1 MEKVEESME
10 VPTIH
15 NTERIGLATLAGLI
29 ITQLEL
35 IGEDP
40 EREGLKE
47 TPMRSAK
54 AWKFLTSGYDKDP
67 ASVMKQF
74 DSDGYD
80 QLILLKDIEIFSLCE
95 HHMLPFI
102 GRAHVAYIPKGKV
115 LGVSKMARVVDI
127 FAKRLQIQERLGEQ
141 VTQAMMDHLKPV
153 GAACIIE
160 ASHLCMQMRGVEKQ
174 HSKMITSSLK
184 GIFLEDTPAGHSA
197 RAELMQLVFSR

>member
-1 MEKVEESME
+1 MEEIEEE
-10 VPTIH
+10 PATIH
-15 NTERIGLATLAGLI
+15 NTAALGLASIAVLI
-29 ITQLEL
+29 GALLEL

-40 EREGLKE
+40 NREGLKE
-47 TPMRSAK
+47 TPMRMVK
-54 AWKFLTSGYDKDP
+54 AWKFLTSGYRQDP

-95 HHMLPFI
+95 HHGLPFI

-141 VTQAMMDHLKPV
+141 VTRAIMDHLKPV

-184 GIFLEDTPAGHSA
+184 GVFLEDSPKGHSA

>member
-1 MEKVEESME
+1 MDEDNEKN
-10 VPTIH
+10 PTIH
-15 NTERIGLATLAGLI
+15 NTERIGIASLAGVFV
-29 ITQLEL
+29 TMLEL

-47 TPMRSAK
+47 TPMRMAK
-54 AWKFLTSGYDKDP
+54 AWKFLTSGYDQDP

-74 DSDGYD
+74 DSAGCN
-80 QLILLKDIEIFSLCE
+80 QLILLKDIEVFSLCE
-95 HHMLPFI
+95 HHGLPFS

-127 FAKRLQIQERLGEQ
+127 FARRLQIQERIGEQ
-141 VTQAMMDHLKPV
+141 VTNAIMEHLNPH

-160 ASHLCMQMRGVEKQ
+160 AQHLCMQMRGVEKQ

-184 GIFLEDTPAGHSA
+184 GAFLEDSPSGHAA
-197 RAELMQLVFSR
+197 RAELMQLVFSK

>member
-1 MEKVEESME
+1 MDDEIV
-10 VPTIH
+10 TLH
-15 NTERIGLATLAGLI
+15 NTTHVGIKAVEGLVAALLHW
-29 ITQLEL
+29 

-40 EREGLKE
+40 TRQGLVD
-47 TPMRSAK
+47 TPKRSAK
-54 AWKFLTSGYDKDP
+54 AWKFLTSGYDQDP

-74 DSDGYD
+74 DADGYK

-95 HHMLPFI
+95 HHLLPFC
-102 GRAHVAYIPKGKV
+102 GRAHVAYIPDGKV

-127 FAKRLQIQERLGEQ
+127 YARRLQIQERLGEQ
-141 VTQAMMDHLKPV
+141 VAAAIMDHLQPV

-184 GIFLEDTPAGHSA
+184 GIFLEDSSKGIAA
-197 RAELMQLVFSR
+197 RQELMQLVFSK